1 MVSLE
6 EYDGKELIL
15 IKVLAGSKQPYIFD
29 GSIYYRRSTN
39 TVKATSKEISVL
51 IHNRHTTAVHWE
63 RQPALGVSWE
73 DLDVDEIYKTMSA
86 SRAENRTKDNEHG
99 PMDFLSHFGLF
110 ENGYFTNAAVILF
123 AKNPAR
129 FIPQSRARIA
139 FLSEGKT
146 SDIYRDDRV
155 LEGNLF
161 SNINTIQSFFEQHLA
176 ITSSFAKND
185 WMRKDNYRI
194 PMSALRE
201 GVLNALVHRNYSN
214 PSTTMSILIYP
225 SKLEISNSGKS
236 PLKAA
241 DFRKNHLSMP
251 ANPDIAHVVFLR
263 GYIEKLGRGTLK
275 ILEECKEAGL
285 APPVW
290 EIDDKSVKLTFLTPP
305 NLDKVI
311 SKPVKDELFM
321 AIDKVSQES
330 EAVKARLVKISRM
343 ILENPGTKTSELM
356 LSIDISERILRKNI
370 KTLVDAEL
378 LSYEGSKKTGG
389 YYPTT
394 TLMGYI

>member
-1 MVSLE
+1 MNSIQLVTNILTQDESEQLEFHHSIRKDAIAKNVCGFLNNNGGQILVGIGKNKEILGIENATKWKNTLQSFLIDNVIPEAPIMVSLE

-225 SKLEISNSGKS
+225 SKLVLQIQF
-236 PLKAA
+236 L
-241 DFRKNHLSMP
+241 DF
-251 ANPDIAHVVFLR
+251 
-263 GYIEKLGRGTLK
+263 
-275 ILEECKEAGL
+275 
-285 APPVW
+285 
-290 EIDDKSVKLTFLTPP
+290 
-305 NLDKVI
+305 
-311 SKPVKDELFM
+311 
-321 AIDKVSQES
+321 
-330 EAVKARLVKISRM
+330 
-343 ILENPGTKTSELM
+343 
-356 LSIDISERILRKNI
+356 
-370 KTLVDAEL
+370 
-378 LSYEGSKKTGG
+378 
-389 YYPTT
+389 
-394 TLMGYI
+394 